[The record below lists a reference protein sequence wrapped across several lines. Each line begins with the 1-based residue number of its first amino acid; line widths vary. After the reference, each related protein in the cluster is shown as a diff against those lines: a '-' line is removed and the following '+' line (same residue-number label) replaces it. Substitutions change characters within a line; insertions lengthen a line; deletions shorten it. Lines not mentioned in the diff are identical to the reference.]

1 MMNWETMGQIVSVA
15 GLCATAFHFAVLK
28 PLNEAIIRLDD
39 TLRRMDAQLHAMEE
53 AHHLLDVKVAEI
65 DQRAKSAHA
74 RLDELMKMIRFEH
87 SEK

>member
-1 MMNWETMGQIVSVA
+1 MNWEMMGQIVSVA
-15 GLCATAFHFAVLK
+15 GLCATAFHFAVLR

-39 TLRRMDAQLHAMEE
+39 TLRRMDAQLDAMAE

-65 DQRAKSAHA
+65 GQQAKSAHA

-87 SEK
+87 AEK

>member
-1 MMNWETMGQIVSVA
+1 MNWETMGQIASVG

-39 TLRRMDAQLHAMEE
+39 TLQRMDDQLKKMED
-53 AHHLLDVKVAEI
+53 AHHLLDLKVAEI

-74 RLDELMKMIRFEH
+74 RLDELMKMIRFET
-87 SEK
+87 KTN

>member
-1 MMNWETMGQIVSVA
+1 
-15 GLCATAFHFAVLK
+15 
-28 PLNEAIIRLDD
+28 
-39 TLRRMDAQLHAMEE
+39 MDAQLHSMEE

-87 SEK
+87 AEK

>member
-1 MMNWETMGQIVSVA
+1 MEILAQIVAVA
-15 GLCATAFHFAVLK
+15 SAFATAFHFAVLR

-87 SEK
+87 AEK